1 MKYFLLCLLGL
12 FTDRSSTEN
21 SMKFQIVLLI
31 LTTQQRTLVWTVAGM
46 KLDDKPLQFIRP
58 SPTEEGK
65 LEIDENTAT
74 ILSSIHDPVVV
85 ISVAGM
91 FRTGKSYL
99 LNRYI
104 YIHHFIHHS
113 TILLSIIS
121 SVLLLS
127 ALINSYQVLP
137 PAEWF

>member
-1 MKYFLLCLLGL
+1 
-12 FTDRSSTEN
+12 
-21 SMKFQIVLLI
+21 
-31 LTTQQRTLVWTVAGM
+31 M

-104 YIHHFIHHS
+104 PSILYIHHS
-113 TILLSIIS
+113 TILSIIAL
-121 SVLLLS
+121 VLLLS
-127 ALINSYQVLP
+127 ALINLSQVLQ